1 MNDVNLA
8 LKKAGETVK
17 ETSASADKILKD
29 VVSATQSMNAASK
42 ESLTT
47 FEDYIN
53 KEGAITQNCLP
64 EHFKTLDAHLASQK
78 TGITAINSN
87 AEQVRKL

>member
-53 KEGAITQNCLP
+53 KEGAVTQNGLT

-78 TGITAINSN
+78 TGLTGINSN